1 MNPRENQSFSKSSFL
16 DKKSNLISQF
26 SSVLYAVVISWQC
39 VVVCFFSVQF
49 YSCSPPFLLCTRTPI
64 SLFPFL
70 AIRLQCSRA
79 KLSAAAIT
87 IVTLRVSKVVL
98 RRAASLLRDALLLGT
113 GCVPSIDDGRRRH
126 PIVTIFCCL
135 HVRLLF
141 YYLPSVRISVDLFIT
156 HYLFIVISIPHFC
169 LVFYSVLID
178 ITRACQ
184 QNASSFSYLSTH
196 RTNMASPVM
205 IVITINQRD
214 SAVSLEILER
224 TTLPFLQSLLDWF
237 ADGSILRRIQQ
248 CGHDIHSTNVKIVTY
263 NSHASYRALLN

>member
-1 MNPRENQSFSKSSFL
+1 MLSVFFLSNFTVAVLHFSYALEPPSPSSL
-16 DKKSNLISQF
+16 
-26 SSVLYAVVISWQC
+26 
-39 VVVCFFSVQF
+39 
-49 YSCSPPFLLCTRTPI
+49 
-64 SLFPFL
+64 FL

-98 RRAASLLRDALLLGT
+98 RRAASLLRDALLRGT
-113 GCVPSIDDGRRRH
+113 GCVLSVDDGRRRH
-126 PIVTIFCCL
+126 PIVSIVCCL

-169 LVFYSVLID
+169 LAFYSVLIN

-184 QNASSFSYLSTH
+184 QNPSSFSYLSTH

-224 TTLPFLQSLLDWF
+224 TTLPFLQSLL
-237 ADGSILRRIQQ
+237 G
-248 CGHDIHSTNVKIVTY
+248 
-263 NSHASYRALLN
+263 

>member
-39 VVVCFFSVQF
+39 VVVCFFLSNFTVAVLYF
-49 YSCSPPFLLCTRTPI
+49 SYALEPPSPS
-64 SLFPFL
+64 SLFL

-98 RRAASLLRDALLLGT
+98 RRAASLLRDALLRGT
-113 GCVPSIDDGRRRH
+113 GCVLSIDDGRRRH

-178 ITRACQ
+178 ITR
-184 QNASSFSYLSTH
+184 SFSYLSTH